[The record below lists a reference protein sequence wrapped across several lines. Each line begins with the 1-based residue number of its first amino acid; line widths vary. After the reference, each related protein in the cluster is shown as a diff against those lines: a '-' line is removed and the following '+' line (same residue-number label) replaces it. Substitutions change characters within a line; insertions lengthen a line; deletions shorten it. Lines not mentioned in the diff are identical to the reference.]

1 MRKLIL
7 SACAIMLVAA
17 CKRESLDDKIFRQT
31 QEFTKN
37 SCPKQMDKYTIL
49 DSMVYHP
56 TGRVMVYHYSV
67 SDKMDVDSVYTSS
80 MIDLFD
86 TNLLNNIC
94 QNPGLNELKQ
104 HAVTFRYIYSS
115 KTRDVEY
122 MSFTYAPEDYTK

>member
-1 MRKLIL
+1 MKKLIFF
-7 SACAIMLVAA
+7 ACAIMLFAA
-17 CKRESLDDKIFRQT
+17 CKRESLDNKIFRQT
-31 QEFTKN
+31 QEFTKT
-37 SCPKQMDKYTIL
+37 SCPKRMDKYTVL

-56 TGRVMVYHYSV
+56 IDRMMVYHYSV
-67 SDKMDVDSVYTSS
+67 SDNMDVDSVYTSS

-104 HAVTFRYIYSS
+104 HAVTFRYVYSS
-115 KTRDVEY
+115 KTNGVKY